1 MNLKSDRGCETS
13 VLLPQQ
19 YHSHRS
25 LTFSFLNV
33 ILWLSFIKAAT
44 KKIQEHH
51 LEAPVLLPDNLPAEL
66 PLNYSQKISVGCE
79 IVFSIPNFFGKVK
92 GDSPCQETVF

>member
-1 MNLKSDRGCETS
+1 MNLKSDRGYETS
-13 VLLPQQ
+13 VLLLQQ
-19 YHSHRS
+19 CHSQRS

-33 ILWLSFIKAAT
+33 ILWLSFIKAAN

-51 LEAPVLLPDNLPAEL
+51 LEALVLLPDNLPAEL
-66 PLNYSQKISVGCE
+66 PLIFPKKSVGCE

>member
-13 VLLPQQ
+13 VLLPEQ

-66 PLNYSQKISVGCE
+66 PLIFPMYHMILHGPAHYNDVVQVARN
-79 IVFSIPNFFGKVK
+79 P
-92 GDSPCQETVF
+92 